1 MSETSKHAE
10 SLVRAARAAG
20 ADAAEALVV
29 TSRIARCVQPTGP
42 VERREESRAWLRI
55 YGADGSVGIAQGGLD
70 VPALLAAA
78 QKRVEPGRPGAGP
91 APRLDVPS
99 RGLGI
104 LDPRQAGLDDEQR
117 VSVVEDALDDCG
129 GVDHRV
135 LPGEF
140 AYDEVV
146 QDRGFA
152 SSVGIALGEQST
164 RYRLTGSARLR
175 GTDVE
180 VSGAITSRN
189 FAEVGSKP
197 LGVALGRRAL
207 ALGRSAPLP
216 ATAVPLALAPSVVA
230 ALIPRIVRAFRAE
243 LVSSG
248 ASFLAGREQRPFG
261 GSVLHLVD
269 DAALLGGYATR
280 SFDDRG
286 VPPVPVNLIREGR
299 LGGLYHG
306 VEAARAADARPSGH
320 ETWDNGAWLGNLVV
334 RAGNRSRNMIFPELG
349 TLVLVDDLVSVQRF
363 DMRTGELE
371 LLVHAHR
378 YESTEP
384 QGFCGVQRIVCHV
397 DDILGGVTHVLNDQ
411 ARIGVVDTP
420 TWVVEGVWFS

>member
-1 MSETSKHAE
+1 MSESWKHAE

-20 ADAAEALVV
+20 AEGAEALVV
-29 TSRIARCVQPTGP
+29 GSRIHHCVEATGP
-42 VERREESRAWLRI
+42 VALREEKRAWIRV

-70 VPALLAAA
+70 AGALLAAA
-78 QKRVEPGRPGAGP
+78 QAAAEPGPAGGGP
-91 APRLDVPS
+91 APRLDVPT

-104 LDPRQAGLDDEQR
+104 LDPRQSSLDDEQR
-117 VSVVEDALDDCG
+117 QSVVEDAIDDCG
-129 GVDHRV
+129 GVDRRV

-152 SSVGIALGEQST
+152 SSLGVSLGEQST
-164 RYRLTGSARLR
+164 RYRLTGAARLR
-175 GTDVE
+175 GVDVQ
-180 VSGAITSRN
+180 VTGAITSRN

-197 LGVALGRRAL
+197 LGVALGRRAV

-216 ATAVPLALAPSVVA
+216 ASAVPLALAPAVIA
-230 ALIPRIVRAFRAE
+230 ELLPRIVRAFRAE

-261 GSVLHLVD
+261 SSVLHLVD

-280 SFDDRG
+280 SCDDRG
-286 VPPVPVNLIREGR
+286 VPPVPVNLIKEGR
-299 LGGLYHG
+299 LGGLYQG
-306 VEAARAADARPSGH
+306 VEAARTTDARPSGH
-320 ETWDNGAWLGNLVV
+320 ETWDGGAWLGNLVV

-349 TLVLVDDLVSVQRF
+349 TLVLVDDLVSVERC
-363 DMRTGELE
+363 DLRTGELE

-378 YESTEP
+378 YESTQA

-397 DDILGGVTHVLNDQ
+397 DDLFGGVTHILNDQ
-411 ARIGVVDTP
+411 ARVGVVDTP
-420 TWVVEGVWFS
+420 TWIVTGVWFS